1 LDVTIHHL
9 QAIYSRPGTSAAA
22 RPKSSSSDEAMSAE
36 ESDNKEAVESG
47 NEEAASPPSSMDL
60 DNTNSSEEDA
70 P

>member
-1 LDVTIHHL
+1 M
-9 QAIYSRPGTSAAA
+9 
-22 RPKSSSSDEAMSAE
+22 SSE

-47 NEEAASPPSSMDL
+47 NEEAASPPSSMEL